1 MTNDIGDEERRRFFR
16 IEDEICLDIS
26 IVSEQEYKDAPQELS
41 KVKNS
46 AFALS
51 ASFATIN
58 QAHLPMMN
66 SIRMSY
72 PEIAQYLDL
81 MNKKLDNLSQH
92 ILDEELPCSDKN
104 KQIVNI
110 SASGIAFESTNNYPL
125 NQPLMLRLV
134 ILPEKIGIEV
144 FGRVINSQTI
154 EDSADKTLIS
164 VDFEHIREDDQEI
177 LIKHNLNKQMHEL
190 REKSGN
196 N

>member
-16 IEDEICLDIS
+16 IEDEICLDLS
-26 IVSEQEYKDAPQELS
+26 VVSEQEYKAAPQELS

-58 QAHLPMMN
+58 QTHLPMMN
-66 SIRMSY
+66 SIRAGY

-81 MNKKLDNLSQH
+81 MNKKLDHLSQH
-92 ILDEELPCSDKN
+92 ILDEELPCSDEN
-104 KQIVNI
+104 KQMVNI
-110 SASGIAFESTNNYPL
+110 SASGIAFESSNNYPL

-144 FGRVINSQTI
+144 FGRVINTQAI
-154 EDSADKTLIS
+154 EGSDNKTLIS
-164 VDFEHIREDDQEI
+164 VDFEHIRDDDQEI